1 MKETSKGNIVT
12 QQERD
17 GAVQVA
23 KERVLKIL
31 VTALTFD
38 ILKVH
43 YLVIHCLNKT
53 TYECSCLLVDLP
65 AISNPQHQTR

>member
-1 MKETSKGNIVT
+1 MVKVVVWMYICEGDKGNIVT

-23 KERVLKIL
+23 KERVLKIP

-43 YLVIHCLNKT
+43 YLVIHC
-53 TYECSCLLVDLP
+53 
-65 AISNPQHQTR
+65 